1 MLDLR
6 DITLTYPDGDGT
18 LTAVDRASVHVPD
31 GSIAAVT
38 GPSGSGKSSL
48 LAVAS
53 TLIRPDS
60 GAVLIDDVDATS
72 LSAKETAALRRE
84 KIGIVFQQPNLLAS
98 LTALEQ
104 LELMVHL
111 DSRPRAAV
119 RSAATAKARYLLDA
133 VGLGT
138 KTHKRP
144 GELSGAER
152 QRVNIARAF
161 MHDPSVLVVDEPT
174 SALDQAR
181 GGQIIELLID
191 LTRTHDVAT
200 LLVTHDESHLPAMDA
215 VHTML
220 DGVLTTLRGAETA
233 TALAGRAHL

>member
-18 LTAVDRASVHVPD
+18 LTAVDRANLSIRP
-31 GSIAAVT
+31 GSIAAIT

-53 TLIRPDS
+53 TLIRPDA
-60 GAVLIDDVDATS
+60 GAVMINDVDATR
-72 LSAKETAALRRE
+72 LPPKETAALRRRE
-84 KIGIVFQQPNLLAS
+84 IGIVFQQPNLLAS

-104 LELMVHL
+104 LELMIHL
-111 DSRPRAAV
+111 DSRPGARARKAT
-119 RSAATAKARYLLDA
+119 TAKAHHLLEA

-138 KTHKRP
+138 KAHKRP
-144 GELSGAER
+144 GELSGGER

-161 MHDPSVLVVDEPT
+161 MNDPSVLVVDEPT

-181 GGQIIELLID
+181 GGAVIELVID
-191 LTRTHDVAT
+191 LTRAHDVAT
-200 LLVTHDESHLPAMDA
+200 LLVTHDQAHLPAMDA

-220 DGVLTTLRGAETA
+220 DGVLTARRDAGTPSAP
-233 TALAGRAHL
+233 ALVV